1 MPKKSNRKTR
11 SAAHRTTQPAKK
23 RPVTAT
29 VKTAEN
35 DLAGFPR
42 KHKEQQRRAK
52 MPNVFVVLWRSL
64 EVLKRHWKLFL
75 GIVLI
80 YGILNLVL
88 VRGLSGGTDLSTV
101 KSALRGT
108 GSLTTGASLFLYL
121 LGGSGNTSS
130 AGAGSYQMILV
141 IIISLALVWSLRQV
155 YAESQVRIRDA
166 FYKGMYPLVPVILIL
181 LVIGLQLLPLIVG
194 ATVYS
199 IVMSNGI
206 AVGSLEHIL
215 WFLLLIFTSLLSLY
229 MLCSSTFALYIATL
243 PDMTPMKALKSAREL
258 VKHRRFLV
266 ARKILFLPLAMLI
279 MAAIVMIPL
288 ILVVTPF
295 ASWAFFILSM
305 IGLAVAQSYMYAL
318 YRELLINE

>member
-1 MPKKSNRKTR
+1 
-11 SAAHRTTQPAKK
+11 
-23 RPVTAT
+23 
-29 VKTAEN
+29 
-35 DLAGFPR
+35 
-42 KHKEQQRRAK
+42 